1 MDKKLLKFLSTTEGT
16 LSIIKKAPPSDDKF
30 RKLIKKVILD
40 EAKLLKNVLL
50 GEDMIKAMKFGYKN
64 AVLGFLHSA
73 EENNRFL
80 IERASLSTFIT
91 HTTDAYYNAL
101 KNMDWH
107 KLVDEGFI
115 IRSGGEALTKIRKY
129 SGLREVNGITIFLAG
144 RPVCEKHLK
153 WEDYSMSIHE
163 IFSELGMKKVKK
175 DIKCK
180 YCKNDA
186 KYFTLAMPK
195 ASALIA
201 LACETVN
208 KKSNRLLKI
217 YANLSRILHPYGFTD
232 IEKDV
237 VFTIW
242 ARDLLMILSEIN
254 ELLFPCNF
262 KKGRGSSNNRKS
274 ALQFLK
280 DWKSRKNST
289 GNIDSIS

>member
-1 MDKKLLKFLSTTEGT
+1 VDKKVLKFLSNSEGT
-16 LSIIKKAPPSDDKF
+16 LSIIRKAPPSDDKF
-30 RKLIKKVILD
+30 KKIIKRVIGGESELLQKVP
-40 EAKLLKNVLL
+40 L
-50 GEDMIKAMKFGYKN
+50 GEDMITAMEVGYKN
-64 AVLGFLHSA
+64 AIAGFLHSA

-80 IERASLSTFIT
+80 MERASLSTFIT
-91 HTTDAYYNAL
+91 HTTEAYFKAL
-101 KNMDWH
+101 KELEWH

-129 SGLREVNGITIFLAG
+129 AGTREVNSITIYLAG

-153 WEDYSMSIHE
+153 WEDYSISVHE
-163 IFSELGMKKVKK
+163 LFKELGMKKEKK
-175 DIKCK
+175 EVKCK
-180 YCKNDA
+180 YCGKEA

-208 KKSNRLLKI
+208 KKSNRMLKI

-232 IEKDV
+232 IDKDV
-237 VFTIW
+237 VFTVW

-254 ELLFPCNF
+254 ELLFPCDF
-262 KKGRGSSNNRKS
+262 KKGTGSSNNRES

-289 GNIDSIS
+289 GNIDSVS

>member
-1 MDKKLLKFLSTTEGT
+1 VDKKLLKFLSNSEGT
-16 LSIIKKAPPSDDKF
+16 LSIIRKAPPSDDKF
-30 RKLIKKVILD
+30 KKIIKRIII
-40 EAKLLKNVLL
+40 EESKLLQKVLL
-50 GEDMIKAMKFGYKN
+50 GEDMITAMKVGYKN
-64 AVLGFLHSA
+64 AVAGFLHSA

-80 IERASLSTFIT
+80 MERASLSTFVT
-91 HTTDAYYNAL
+91 HTTEAYFKAL
-101 KNMDWH
+101 KELEWH

-115 IRSGGEALTKIRKY
+115 VRSGGEALTKIRKY
-129 SGLREVNGITIFLAG
+129 AGTREVNSITIYLAG

-153 WEDYSMSIHE
+153 WEDYSISVHE
-163 IFSELGMKKVKK
+163 LFKELGMKKEKK
-175 DIKCK
+175 EVKCK
-180 YCKNDA
+180 YCGKEA

-208 KKSNRLLKI
+208 KKSNRMLKI

-232 IEKDV
+232 IDKDV
-237 VFTIW
+237 VFTVW

-254 ELLFPCNF
+254 ALLFPCDF
-262 KKGRGSSNNRKS
+262 KKGTGSSNNRQS

-289 GNIDSIS
+289 SNIDSVS

>member
-1 MDKKLLKFLSTTEGT
+1 VDKKLLKFLSSSEGT
-16 LSIIKKAPPSDDKF
+16 LSVIRKAPPSDEKF
-30 RKLIKKVILD
+30 KKLIKRVIVD
-40 EAKLLKNVLL
+40 ESKLLQKVLL
-50 GEDMIKAMKFGYKN
+50 GEDMTTAMKVGYKN
-64 AVLGFLHSA
+64 AVAGFLHSA

-80 IERASLSTFIT
+80 MERASLSVFIT
-91 HTTDAYYNAL
+91 HTTEAYLKAL
-101 KNMDWH
+101 KELEWH

-129 SGLREVNGITIFLAG
+129 AGTREVNSITIYLAG

-153 WEDYSMSIHE
+153 WEDYSISVHE
-163 IFSELGMKKVKK
+163 LFKELGMKKEKK
-175 DIKCK
+175 EVKCK
-180 YCKNDA
+180 YCGKEA

-208 KKSNRLLKI
+208 KKSNRMLKI
-217 YANLSRILHPYGFTD
+217 YANLSRILHPYGFTNID
-232 IEKDV
+232 KDV
-237 VFTIW
+237 VFTVW

-254 ELLFPCNF
+254 ELLFPCDF
-262 KKGRGSSNNRKS
+262 KKGSRSGNNRQS

-289 GNIDSIS
+289 GNIDSVS

>member
-1 MDKKLLKFLSTTEGT
+1 VDKKLLKFLSSSEGT
-16 LSIIKKAPPSDDKF
+16 LSVIRKAPPSDEKF
-30 RKLIKKVILD
+30 KKLIKRVIVD
-40 EAKLLKNVLL
+40 ESKLLQKVLL
-50 GEDMIKAMKFGYKN
+50 GEDMITAMKVGYKN
-64 AVLGFLHSA
+64 SVAGFLHSA

-80 IERASLSTFIT
+80 MERASLSVFIT
-91 HTTDAYYNAL
+91 HTTEAYLKAL
-101 KNMDWH
+101 KELEWH

-129 SGLREVNGITIFLAG
+129 AGTREVNSITIYLAG

-153 WEDYSMSIHE
+153 WEDYSISVHE
-163 IFSELGMKKVKK
+163 LFKELGMKKEKK
-175 DIKCK
+175 EVKCK
-180 YCKNDA
+180 YCGKEA

-208 KKSNRLLKI
+208 KKSNRMLKI
-217 YANLSRILHPYGFTD
+217 YANLSRILHPYGFTNID
-232 IEKDV
+232 KDV
-237 VFTIW
+237 VFTVW

-254 ELLFPCNF
+254 ELLFPCDF
-262 KKGRGSSNNRKS
+262 KKGTGSSNNRQS

-289 GNIDSIS
+289 SNIDSVS

>member
-1 MDKKLLKFLSTTEGT
+1 MDKKLLKFLANNEGT
-16 LSIIKKAPPSDDKF
+16 LSLISKSPPADESFKRIIK
-30 RKLIKKVILD
+30 RVIL
-40 EAKLLKNVLL
+40 EESKKLQNVLL
-50 GEDMIKAMKFGYKN
+50 GEDMINAMKVGYKN
-64 AVLGFLHSA
+64 AVSGFLHSA

-80 IERASLSTFIT
+80 IERASLSTFIGN
-91 HTTDAYYNAL
+91 TTDAYYRAL

-129 SGLREVNGITIFLAG
+129 SGLREVNGITIYLAG

-153 WEDYSMSIHE
+153 WEDYSISLHE
-163 IFSELGMKKVKK
+163 IFKSLGMKKEKK
-175 DIKCK
+175 EIKCK
-180 YCKNDA
+180 YCGKDA

-201 LACETVN
+201 LACETVG

-232 IEKDV
+232 VEKDV
-237 VFTIW
+237 VFSIW
-242 ARDLLMILSEIN
+242 ARDLLLILSEIN
-254 ELLFPCNF
+254 ELLFPCDL
-262 KKGRGSSNNRKS
+262 KKRGGGSDNRKS

-280 DWKSRKNST
+280 DWKSRKDST
-289 GNIDSIS
+289 SNVDSVS

>member
-1 MDKKLLKFLSTTEGT
+1 MDKKLLKFLANNEGT
-16 LSIIKKAPPSDDKF
+16 LSVIRKAPPSDEKF
-30 RKLIKKVILD
+30 KKLIKRVIVD
-40 EAKLLKNVLL
+40 ESKLLQKVLL
-50 GEDMIKAMKFGYKN
+50 GEDMITAMKVGYKN
-64 AVLGFLHSA
+64 AAAGFLHSA

-80 IERASLSTFIT
+80 MERASLSVFIT
-91 HTTDAYYNAL
+91 HTTEAYLKAL
-101 KNMDWH
+101 KDLEWH

-129 SGLREVNGITIFLAG
+129 AGTREVNSITIYLAG

-153 WEDYSMSIHE
+153 WEDYSISVHE
-163 IFSELGMKKVKK
+163 LFKELGMKKEKK
-175 DIKCK
+175 EIKCK
-180 YCKNDA
+180 YCGKEA

-208 KKSNRLLKI
+208 KKSNRMLKI

-232 IEKDV
+232 IDKDV
-237 VFTIW
+237 VFTVW

-254 ELLFPCNF
+254 ELLFPCDF
-262 KKGRGSSNNRKS
+262 KKGSGSSNNRQS

-289 GNIDSIS
+289 SNIDGVS